1 MKMNKVITISNHEF
15 IVTSNHYHFI
25 EITYQNKKIKIGCEH
40 YQGKKSNPS
49 GIDIDLSSAFYDDDL
64 SLIEDE
70 ELLEILKEVIKKY
83 YSDHPNWEL
92 NFK

>member
-1 MKMNKVITISNHEF
+1 MNKTITISNHEF
-15 IVTSNHYHFI
+15 IVSNNHYQYI
-25 EITYQNKKIKIGCEH
+25 EISHQNKKIKIGCEH
-40 YQGKKSNPS
+40 YQGKKSKPS
-49 GIDIDLSSAFYDDDL
+49 GIDIDLSSAFYGDDL

-70 ELLEILKEVIKKY
+70 ELLETLKEVIKKY